1 MKKANKTVFIKKLPD
16 IYIEL
21 KNYQYYLLVITS
33 FVHLFCCP
41 YYKAVS
47 YRIFIFVFPFL
58 C

>member
-21 KNYQYYLLVITS
+21 KHYQYYLLVITS